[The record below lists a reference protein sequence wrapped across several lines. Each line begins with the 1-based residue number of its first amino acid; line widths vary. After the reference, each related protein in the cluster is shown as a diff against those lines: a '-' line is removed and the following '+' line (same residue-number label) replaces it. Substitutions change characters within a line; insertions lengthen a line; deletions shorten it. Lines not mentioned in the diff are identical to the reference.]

1 MLFCFLSYALFSSR
15 IKTSILTIL
24 SNTFETQDRAYGCPS
39 IRYDL
44 PKGDPQR
51 RSLADTQN
59 YGDDV
64 PARDLVNPPAFS
76 DLAIEPMTMSQYRN
90 KSKMLELFV
99 RIGMTFRPEVGEAL
113 FAEAAQGFD
122 MATINDFRNA
132 AVNYE
137 DCVRRGQE
145 GEWLS
150 SRNL

>member
-1 MLFCFLSYALFSSR
+1 
-15 IKTSILTIL
+15 
-24 SNTFETQDRAYGCPS
+24 
-39 IRYDL
+39 
-44 PKGDPQR
+44 
-51 RSLADTQN
+51 
-59 YGDDV
+59 
-64 PARDLVNPPAFS
+64 
-76 DLAIEPMTMSQYRN
+76 
-90 KSKMLELFV
+90 MLELFA